1 MSLLEAARVLIM
13 VQIISNKLKPV
24 IMQKKKTAFNSS
36 CNSVLY
42 VNLN

>member
-1 MSLLEAARVLIM
+1 MSLLEAACVLIM

-42 VNLN
+42 DNLN